1 MKVQRVYLDTSVLG
15 GCFDTE
21 FAQWSNALM
30 RDFRVGR
37 LRPVLSDVVA
47 AELNSAPQAVQMLY
61 AELLE
66 LRAERVATTETAL
79 DLADR
84 YQHRGILTPK
94 FYDDGL
100 HIALAT
106 VTEVDVVVSWNF
118 RHIVHLD
125 KIRLFNAVNLE
136 LGYKPL
142 VIYSPR
148 EVARYDDT
156 DIEDG

>member
-1 MKVQRVYLDTSVLG
+1 VST
-15 GCFDTE
+15 F
-21 FAQWSNALM
+21 
-30 RDFRVGR
+30 
-37 LRPVLSDVVA
+37 
-47 AELNSAPQAVQMLY
+47 
-61 AELLE
+61 
-66 LRAERVATTETAL
+66 ETAL

-118 RHIVHLD
+118 RYIVHLD

-142 VIYSPR
+142 GIYSPR